1 VPTPVSA
8 SSRRPAESD
17 FLSTFA
23 AAKYIRT
30 NSSRFVITVDT
41 SSPLV
46 IPAANNAFAN
56 RFTCAFSSA
65 NVYSES
71 ETLSD
76 GKVGL

>member
-1 VPTPVSA
+1 
-8 SSRRPAESD
+8 
-17 FLSTFA
+17 
-23 AAKYIRT
+23 
-30 NSSRFVITVDT
+30 
-41 SSPLV
+41 LV